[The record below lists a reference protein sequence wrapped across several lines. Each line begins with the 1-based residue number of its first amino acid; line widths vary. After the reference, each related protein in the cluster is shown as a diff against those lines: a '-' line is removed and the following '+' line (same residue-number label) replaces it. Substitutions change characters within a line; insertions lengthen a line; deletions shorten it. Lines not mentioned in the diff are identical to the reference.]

1 MYVSLRVQTIFF
13 SGDKT
18 TIHREKQASSIG
30 SELKQKMQG
39 DYSSEVAVHGQSC
52 ISRELPSVTL
62 IG

>member
-39 DYSSEVAVHGQSC
+39 AQITAVK
-52 ISRELPSVTL
+52 
-62 IG
+62 